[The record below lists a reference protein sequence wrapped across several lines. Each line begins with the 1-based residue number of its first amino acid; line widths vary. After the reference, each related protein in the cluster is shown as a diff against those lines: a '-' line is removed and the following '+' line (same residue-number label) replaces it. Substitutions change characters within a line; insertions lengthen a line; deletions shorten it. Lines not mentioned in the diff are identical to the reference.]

1 MKLFIGNV
9 DEQVTEDDLHGLF
22 SKYGTVTSCAVM
34 KQYAFVHMKEDDA
47 ARRAIEGLNGF
58 TLHGRTIAVE
68 YSKPRPA
75 HTTKVFVGNIGAGC
89 SSRELRERFEKF
101 GRVVECDVVR
111 EYAFVHMEKESDAL
125 KAIEHL
131 NGTEIK
137 GKIVCVELSKTNRRD
152 RPTAQTQQIERE
164 RERGRDR
171 NRERERGR
179 RGERLDALERRTSN
193 APSNYPSRDPFA
205 AAVYRSRPE
214 YGSRY
219 SPSLDVRKRPVSPL
233 YGRDRS
239 PLRSSLSSYLSSSER
254 SLTTSSSAAPL
265 YERTRLS
272 PPRASG
278 GLESSYRRLADDSLI
293 SRYGLERSFE
303 RSLPELSDTRRY
315 SELESYRRTV
325 DHPTDYRRLPESK
338 LDFRRPA
345 DDLSD
350 YRLSPNADY
359 RSSAQLSAD
368 WRSSARLGVDY

>member
-22 SKYGTVTSCAVM
+22 SKYGSVTSCAVM

-75 HTTKVFVGNIGAGC
+75 YTTKVFVGNIGAGC

-101 GRVVECDVVR
+101 GKVVECDVVR
-111 EYAFVHMEKESDAL
+111 EYAFVHMEKESEAL

-137 GKIVCVELSKTNRRD
+137 GKVVCVELSKTNRRD
-152 RPTAQTQQIERE
+152 RPAAQAQQVDRERE

-171 NRERERGR
+171 NRERGR
-179 RGERLDALERRTSN
+179 RGERLDALEKRASN

-205 AAVYRSRPE
+205 GAAYRSRPE

-219 SPSLDVRKRPVSPL
+219 SPLPDERKRPVSPL

-239 PLRSSLSSYLSSSER
+239 PLHSSLSSYLSSAER
-254 SLTTSSSAAPL
+254 SLMTSSSTPL

-272 PPRASG
+272 PPRASS
-278 GLESSYRRLADDSLI
+278 GLENSYRRLADEPI
-293 SRYGLERSFE
+293 GSRYGLECTLE

-315 SELESYRRTV
+315 SELESYRRTM
-325 DHPTDYRRLPESK
+325 DLPTDYRRLPESK
-338 LDFRRPA
+338 LDYRRPA

-350 YRLSPNADY
+350 YRLSPSADF

-368 WRSSARLGVDY
+368 FRSSARLGADY